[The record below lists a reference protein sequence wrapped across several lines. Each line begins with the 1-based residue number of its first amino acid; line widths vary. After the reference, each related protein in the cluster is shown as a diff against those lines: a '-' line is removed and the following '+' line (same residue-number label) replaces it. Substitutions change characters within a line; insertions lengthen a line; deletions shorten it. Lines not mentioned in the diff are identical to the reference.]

1 MSRFQARHILPL
13 SERMTLRSRAYDW
26 SVNDQPADL
35 VGPGQWVH
43 APSQR
48 VNQAEADAKT
58 GRYKAILDAG
68 SPQDESPAYKRWRDR
83 RVKELEERLGKDVIP
98 REVFHMKREDSTAY
112 RNVVQGV
119 RKQMQDPNRLAMET
133 ELQNL
138 RREREPD
145 DAEAGK
151 LSYLREDRRI
161 TV

>member
-1 MSRFQARHILPL
+1 MKYQARHILPL
-13 SERMTLRSRAYDW
+13 SERQVLRSRVYDP
-26 SVNDQPADL
+26 SQNDQPADI

-43 APSQR
+43 APNQR

-58 GRYKAILDAG
+58 SRYKAALDAG
-68 SPQDESPAYKRWRDR
+68 SPQDESRGYKAWRDR
-83 RVKELEERLGKDVIP
+83 RIKELDERLGKDVIP
-98 REVFHMKREDSTAY
+98 HNSFHMKREDSSSY
-112 RNVVQGV
+112 RSVVQGV
-119 RKQMQDPNRLAMET
+119 RKQMQDPSRQAAEA

>member
-1 MSRFQARHILPL
+1 MKYKARHILPL
-13 SERMTLRSRAYDW
+13 SERQTLRSRVYDP
-26 SVNDQPADL
+26 SQNDQPADI

-43 APSQR
+43 APNQR

-58 GRYKAILDAG
+58 GRYKAALDAG
-68 SPQDESPAYKRWRDR
+68 SPQDESPAYKRWRDK
-83 RVKELEERLGKDVIP
+83 RVKELEERLAGDVIP
-98 REVFHMKREDSTAY
+98 RNAFHMKREDSTTY
-112 RNVVQGV
+112 RKIVQGV
-119 RKQMQDPNRLAMET
+119 RGQMQDPNRQAAEA